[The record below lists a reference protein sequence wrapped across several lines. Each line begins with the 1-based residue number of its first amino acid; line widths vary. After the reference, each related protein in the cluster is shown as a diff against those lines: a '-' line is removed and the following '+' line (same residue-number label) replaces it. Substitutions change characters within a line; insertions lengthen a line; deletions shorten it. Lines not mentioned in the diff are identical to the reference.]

1 MDDVSTDITPEN
13 LCDVFTRSRQI
24 HSYSTQGQLLLEISM
39 LNLSSRLNI
48 KRNSVASFGTVLWN
62 SLSTS
67 TRKLSRKQF
76 KEKIHN
82 AVLKILAAE
91 DNYIDTA
98 TLLQRTRGLQ

>member
-1 MDDVSTDITPEN
+1 MPGIT
-13 LCDVFTRSRQI
+13 R
-24 HSYSTQGQLLLEISM
+24 GQLRLEISM
-39 LNLSSRLNI
+39 LNLSSTLNSNP
-48 KRNSVASFGTVLWN
+48 NSVASFVTLVWN

-91 DNYIDTA
+91 DNYIDRA

>member
-1 MDDVSTDITPEN
+1 MMFRTIIQRKTFAAYSLVPDKY
-13 LCDVFTRSRQI
+13 I
-24 HSYSTQGQLLLEISM
+24 HIARGQLLLEISM
-39 LNLSSRLNI
+39 LNLSSTLNSNP
-48 KRNSVASFGTVLWN
+48 NSVASFVTLVWN

-91 DNYIDTA
+91 DNYIDRA

>member
-1 MDDVSTDITPEN
+1 
-13 LCDVFTRSRQI
+13 
-24 HSYSTQGQLLLEISM
+24 M
-39 LNLSSRLNI
+39 LNLSSTLNSNP
-48 KRNSVASFGTVLWN
+48 NSVASFVTLVWN

-91 DNYIDTA
+91 DNYIDRA

>member
-1 MDDVSTDITPEN
+1 MMFRTILHRKTFETYSLVPDKY
-13 LCDVFTRSRQI
+13 I
-24 HSYSTQGQLLLEISM
+24 HTTQSQLLLEIPM

-48 KRNSVASFGTVLWN
+48 KPNSVAIQG
-62 SLSTS
+62 
-67 TRKLSRKQF
+67 
-76 KEKIHN
+76 KIHN

>member
-1 MDDVSTDITPEN
+1 
-13 LCDVFTRSRQI
+13 
-24 HSYSTQGQLLLEISM
+24 M
-39 LNLSSRLNI
+39 LNLSSTLNSNP
-48 KRNSVASFGTVLWN
+48 NSVASFVTLVWN

-82 AVLKILAAE
+82 AGLKILAAE
-91 DNYIDTA
+91 DNYIDRA

>member
-1 MDDVSTDITPEN
+1 
-13 LCDVFTRSRQI
+13 
-24 HSYSTQGQLLLEISM
+24 M
-39 LNLSSRLNI
+39 LNLSSRLNSNP
-48 KRNSVASFGTVLWN
+48 NSVVSFVTLVWN

-91 DNYIDTA
+91 DNYIDRA

>member
-1 MDDVSTDITPEN
+1 
-13 LCDVFTRSRQI
+13 
-24 HSYSTQGQLLLEISM
+24 M
-39 LNLSSRLNI
+39 LNLSSRLNSNP
-48 KRNSVASFGTVLWN
+48 NSVASFVTLVWN

-91 DNYIDTA
+91 DNYIDKA

>member
-1 MDDVSTDITPEN
+1 
-13 LCDVFTRSRQI
+13 
-24 HSYSTQGQLLLEISM
+24 M
-39 LNLSSRLNI
+39 LNLSSTLKSNP
-48 KRNSVASFGTVLWN
+48 NSVASFVTLVWN

-91 DNYIDTA
+91 DNYIDRA

>member
-1 MDDVSTDITPEN
+1 MMFRTILHRKTFETYSLVSDKY
-13 LCDVFTRSRQI
+13 I
-24 HSYSTQGQLLLEISM
+24 HTTQGQLLLEISL
-39 LNLSSRLNI
+39 LNLSSRLI
-48 KRNSVASFGTVLWN
+48 ITPNSVASFGTVLWN

-82 AVLKILAAE
+82 AVLKILAPE

-98 TLLQRTRGLQ
+98 TLLQRTPGLQ

>member
-1 MDDVSTDITPEN
+1 
-13 LCDVFTRSRQI
+13 
-24 HSYSTQGQLLLEISM
+24 M
-39 LNLSSRLNI
+39 LNLSSRLNSNP
-48 KRNSVASFGTVLWN
+48 NSVASFVTLVWN

-91 DNYIDTA
+91 DNYIDRA

>member
-1 MDDVSTDITPEN
+1 MMFRTIIQRKTFAAYSLVPDKYIHIT
-13 LCDVFTRSRQI
+13 R
-24 HSYSTQGQLLLEISM
+24 GQLRLEISM
-39 LNLSSRLNI
+39 LNLSSTLNSNP
-48 KRNSVASFGTVLWN
+48 NSVASFVTLVWN

-91 DNYIDTA
+91 DNYIDRA